1 MPRHVRVLGC
11 VAVATLCTS
20 APDRLEA
27 QQQPPP
33 IFACVVPRSGTLYLA
48 GQGGASA
55 TCRSAEHTLVQ
66 WNTVGPAGAS
76 GLPGVPGPAG
86 PQGPPGPAGP
96 TTGVPGPAGPQGPSG
111 PKGDAGPP
119 GASGVAGVAG
129 PAGPPGAT
137 GSTGPVGPPGPA
149 GSLSGTTALS
159 AFEIV
164 TASYSVSGTTGTKS
178 QFTVRCPA
186 GKVAIAGGL
195 SNWYGERSGF
205 VPNPP
210 GTAGGW
216 FVTFPS
222 AFVLSSYNSSAFGGK
237 AAEWVLEIMWP
248 LDHPAAVTID
258 LSASC
263 VKVN

>member
-1 MPRHVRVLGC
+1 MPRHARAVGCIALMALGGFASR
-11 VAVATLCTS
+11 AVK
-20 APDRLEA
+20 A
-27 QQQPPP
+27 QQSSPP
-33 IFACVVPRSGTLYLA
+33 IFACVVPRSGTIYLA
-48 GQGGASA
+48 VLSGQSA
-55 TCRSAEHTLVQ
+55 TCRSADHTLVQ
-66 WNTVGPAGAS
+66 WNTVGPAGAPGAS
-76 GLPGVPGPAG
+76 GPQGATG

-137 GSTGPVGPPGPA
+137 GSTGPVGPPGPPA
-149 GSLSGTTALS
+149 SLSGSTALS